1 MKILETERLLLR
13 TVELGD
19 AQFYLELVND
29 PSWLRYIGDKGIRTL
44 ADAQASIEQ
53 GPLAMQQRLGHSLYL
68 VELKDGAV
76 PIGLCGLIKRD
87 TLPDVDIGYA
97 YRPAFWGRGYA
108 YEAAAAVLAL
118 ARDQL
123 HLPRLLGITDPDN
136 YDSIHL
142 LQKLGLRLV
151 SMQPLE
157 PGGRATHLFRID
169 FGAEPD

>member
-1 MKILETERLLLR
+1 MKILETERLQLR

-19 AQFYLELVND
+19 AQFYLELVNE

-97 YRPAFWGRGYA
+97 Y
-108 YEAAAAVLAL
+108 EAASAVLAL

-169 FGAEPD
+169 FRAEPD